1 MGMLPIERLQPAPAF
16 YYCAVDLFGPFMIRD
31 TVKKRTHGKA
41 YGVLFNCLTTR
52 AVYVDLAE
60 GYDTSSFIMTLR
72 RFVTVRG
79 YPRKMISDSGSQLV
93 AAGKELQQVVHKW
106 DWEPIKSFG
115 ECKGMDWVTTKSAD
129 APWENG
135 VSESLVKSVKK
146 SLEVAI
152 GTSSYMT
159 KDRSVSKDTSTN
171 LQQDEQLQ
179 DAYENDG
186 VNPDHLIPFTGT
198 SEEFSK
204 LLSTGTYES
213 FENRVFLCG
222 SCACGKSTLASVLIG
237 STIPLT
243 WKSTDGLVIH
253 FGRNGINLET
263 FDMVPLLGEDRC
275 QNVLTKVVIG
285 KPTRE
290 TSTCQSSD
298 THHDKPLAPSPMGTD
313 SLESNLKAI
322 QKKTVTVA
330 KSLNHQMLV

>member
-115 ECKGMDWVTTKSAD
+115 KCKGMDWVTTKSAD

-152 GTSSYMT
+152 GTSVMTFSELQTVLFEVSNLLNERPIGTKNSDPTEGSYLCPNDLLLGRSSIRVPNGNFNENSNYKLRWKFIQQVVQNFWKKWTRDFFPTLIIRQKWHT
-159 KDRSVSKDTSTN
+159 KQRNVKVGDLVIVQDSNIVRGRWKMAQIVEANAGRDGFVRDVILRYKNVSQGVSYNGCEDQTIRRSVHR
-171 LQQDEQLQ
+171 LVVILPVEEQLQ
-179 DAYENDG
+179 D
-186 VNPDHLIPFTGT
+186 
-198 SEEFSK
+198 
-204 LLSTGTYES
+204 
-213 FENRVFLCG
+213 
-222 SCACGKSTLASVLIG
+222 
-237 STIPLT
+237 
-243 WKSTDGLVIH
+243 
-253 FGRNGINLET
+253 
-263 FDMVPLLGEDRC
+263 
-275 QNVLTKVVIG
+275 
-285 KPTRE
+285 
-290 TSTCQSSD
+290 
-298 THHDKPLAPSPMGTD
+298 
-313 SLESNLKAI
+313 
-322 QKKTVTVA
+322 
-330 KSLNHQMLV
+330 